1 MWMVVYVSR
10 DKSKIDKLLSVLGV
24 RGIMTMMRPAV
35 DDGGECCAYEIL
47 VPKTELDEAQ
57 DVIFDTELSGS

>member
-35 DDGGECCAYEIL
+35 DEGGECCA
-47 VPKTELDEAQ
+47 
-57 DVIFDTELSGS
+57 